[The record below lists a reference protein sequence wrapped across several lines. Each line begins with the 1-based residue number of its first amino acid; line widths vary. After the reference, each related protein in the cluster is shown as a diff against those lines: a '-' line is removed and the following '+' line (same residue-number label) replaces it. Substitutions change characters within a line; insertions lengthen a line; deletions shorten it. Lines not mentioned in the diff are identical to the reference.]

1 MTRAKSQSGPPAA
14 QHAADHH
21 DLIRVHGARENNLK
35 DVSIEIP
42 KRRLTVFTGVSGSG
56 KSSLVF
62 DTIAAES
69 QRLINETYSAF
80 LQGFM
85 PTLARPEVDVLE
97 GLTTAIIVDQQR
109 LGADPR
115 STVGTATDANA
126 MLRILFSRLGDPH
139 IGSPNAYS
147 FNVPSVRAHGAIT
160 VERGNAKT
168 VRQSFTRTGGMCPHC
183 EGRGTV
189 SDIDLTQLYD
199 DSKSISEGAFTIPG
213 WKSDS
218 WWTVRLYADSGF
230 LDPDK
235 PIRDFT
241 EQEMRDFLYREPTK
255 VKVEGTNLTYE
266 GLIPKIQKS
275 FLSKDREGMQPHI
288 RAFVDRAVTFTACPE
303 CGGTRLSE
311 AARSS
316 RIGELNIADAC
327 ALQIT
332 DLADW
337 VATLDDP
344 SVAPLLAALRHTL
357 DSFVEIGLG
366 YLSLDRPA
374 GTLSGGEAQRVKM
387 IRHLGSSLTDVTY
400 VFDEPT
406 IGLHPHDIERMNGLL
421 LRLRDKGNTVLVV
434 EHKPETIAIADHV
447 VDLGPGAGTGGGTIS
462 FEGTV
467 AGLRASDTLTGR
479 HLDDRATLKKEV
491 REPTGTL
498 EIRGADRHNLQDVDV
513 DIPLGVLTV
522 VTGVAGSG
530 KSSLIHGSIPRSDEV
545 VSVDQSPIR
554 GSRRSNPATY
564 TGLLDPIRKA
574 FAKANGVKPALF
586 SANSEGAC
594 PNCKGAGVVYTDLGM
609 MAGGLRHLRGVRRQA
624 VRGVRARTPP
634 RRQGHQRGPRHA
646 RHRGRGVL
654 PRGRGPHPRRPPHP
668 DPPRRRRP
676 RLPHPRP
683 APDHPLRRRTPAPQ
697 ARHPHGRQGRH
708 LRPGRAHHR
717 PPPRRRR
724 PAPRPPR
731 PPRRLR
737 QVRHRHR
744 TPPGRHGPRRL
755 DHRPGPGRRP
765 RRRPGGLRG
774 HPGRAGGQ
782 ARDGHGGAPG
792 GVRRRLSPARSR
804 HRVTPVAGRSPL
816 SEAGRRQPATQHGT
830 PGGAITTE
838 PQYIDAPL
846 SAAAAFLVL
855 VVADGDEAAATARSV
870 VASTDDLIKD
880 ITIRANG
887 ATFTCNVGISH
898 HGWPRLTGKPLPKE
912 LRPFREVKGAKHT
925 AVATPGD
932 LLYHLRAASP
942 DLIVEF
948 EKILLE
954 AFGDSVKAV
963 DDVTGFRYFD
973 GRDLLAFAD
982 GTANPD
988 GADLP
993 AAALVGDEDPAY
1005 TGGSYVVVQKYL
1017 HDLSAWRSQTTGA
1030 QEEIIGRT
1038 KFDNVEKPDATE
1050 GQKSHKTLCTI
1061 QDADGEHDGV
1071 TFFCP
1076 ARAFLAALGD

>member
-1 MTRAKSQSGPPAA
+1 MTRAKSQSGPSAA
-14 QHAADHH
+14 PHAADHH

-303 CGGTRLSE
+303 CEGTRLSE

-337 VATLDDP
+337 VATLDEP

-609 MAGGLRHLRGVRRQA
+609 MAGISATCEECDGKRFEASVLEHHLGGKDISEVLAMPVTEAEEFFREGE
-624 VRGVRARTPP
+624 ARTPAAHRILTRLADVGLGYLTLGQP
-634 RRQGHQRGPRHA
+634 LTTLSGGERQRLKLATHMADKGGTYVLDEPTTGLHLADVDQLLALLDRLVDSGKTVIVIEHHQAVMAHA
-646 RHRGRGVL
+646 DWIIDL
-654 PRGRGPHPRRPPHP
+654 
-668 DPPRRRRP
+668 
-676 RLPHPRP
+676 
-683 APDHPLRRRTPAPQ
+683 
-697 ARHPHGRQGRH
+697 
-708 LRPGRAHHR
+708 
-717 PPPRRRR
+717 
-724 PAPRPPR
+724 
-731 PPRRLR
+731 
-737 QVRHRHR
+737 
-744 TPPGRHGPRRL
+744 
-755 DHRPGPGRRP
+755 GPGAGHD
-765 RRRPGGLRG
+765 GG
-774 HPGRAGGQ
+774 
-782 ARDGHGGAPG
+782 
-792 GVRRRLSPARSR
+792 
-804 HRVTPVAGRSPL
+804 RVVF
-816 SEAGRRQPATQHGT
+816 EGT
-830 PGGAITTE
+830 PSE
-838 PQYIDAPL
+838 
-846 SAAAAFLVL
+846 LV
-855 VVADGDEAAATARSV
+855 
-870 VASTDDLIKD
+870 
-880 ITIRANG
+880 
-887 ATFTCNVGISH
+887 
-898 HGWPRLTGKPLPKE
+898 
-912 LRPFREVKGAKHT
+912 AKRGT
-925 AVATPGD
+925 
-932 LLYHLRAASP
+932 
-942 DLIVEF
+942 
-948 EKILLE
+948 
-954 AFGDSVKAV
+954 
-963 DDVTGFRYFD
+963 VTG
-973 GRDLLAFAD
+973 
-982 GTANPD
+982 
-988 GADLP
+988 
-993 AAALVGDEDPAY
+993 
-1005 TGGSYVVVQKYL
+1005 
-1017 HDLSAWRSQTTGA
+1017 
-1030 QEEIIGRT
+1030 
-1038 KFDNVEKPDATE
+1038 
-1050 GQKSHKTLCTI
+1050 
-1061 QDADGEHDGV
+1061 EH
-1071 TFFCP
+1071 
-1076 ARAFLAALGD
+1076 LAAYVGG